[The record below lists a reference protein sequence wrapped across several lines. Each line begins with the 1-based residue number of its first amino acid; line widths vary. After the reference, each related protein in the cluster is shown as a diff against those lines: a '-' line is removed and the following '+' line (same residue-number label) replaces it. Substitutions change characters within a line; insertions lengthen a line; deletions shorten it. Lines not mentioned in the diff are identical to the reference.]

1 MDTVERS
8 VDSPVEPPF
17 LGAASPEQEEV
28 YEATRTQASVS
39 PTRAAIRRFLRDR
52 RAVACLGIILFVVV
66 FSYVFPLLYVHMGP
80 TLVDGLTG
88 KKIGPEIYHNYA
100 YSNLTYTSAPGTLF
114 PLGPNSLAYPF
125 GGDSIGRDM
134 LSRLM
139 AGVNVSIEVA
149 LLVEVLDVGLGVL
162 LGTLAGW
169 YGGWLGTILD
179 RFTDLVF
186 AFPGILLIILMG
198 AALGPIFD
206 NLFRGAVTGRII
218 LLMLAI
224 GLLAWP
230 LMMRYTRGAT
240 LQIKEQQ
247 YVEAARTNGTPTSRI
262 IWSHIIPNLL
272 NLVVVAS
279 TLDILT
285 TIVGEAGLSV
295 LGVGIRPPGSS
306 LGLMISENGESIYG
320 VWTGLFWPAFMLVL
334 LIVCFSFVGDGV
346 RDAFDP
352 RTKD

>member
-17 LGAASPEQEEV
+17 LGTATPGQEEI
-28 YEATRTQASVS
+28 YEAKEQVS
-39 PTRAAIRRFLRDR
+39 ISPMRAALRRFLRDR
-52 RAVACLGIILFVVV
+52 RAVACLGIIVFVVI
-66 FSYVFPLLYVHMGP
+66 FSYIFPLFYIHMGP
-80 TLVDGLTG
+80 QLVDGLTG
-88 KKIGPEIYHNYA
+88 KNIGPEVYHNYT

-114 PLGPNSLAYPF
+114 PLGPHSLAYPL
-125 GGDSIGRDM
+125 GGDNIGRDM
-134 LSRLM
+134 LARLM

-149 LLVEVLDVGLGVL
+149 LLVEVLDIGLGVL

-169 YGGWLGTILD
+169 YGGWLGTVLD

-206 NLFRGAVTGRII
+206 NLFHGSVWGRIV
-218 LLMLAI
+218 LLTLAI

-230 LMMRYTRGAT
+230 LMMRYTRGST
-240 LQIKEQQ
+240 LQLKEQQ
-247 YVEAARTNGTPTSRI
+247 YVEAAKTNGTKTARI

-285 TIVGEAGLSV
+285 TIVSEAGLSV

-306 LGLMISENGESIYG
+306 LGLMINDNLEAIYG
-320 VWTGLFWPAFMLVL
+320 VWTALFWPAFMLVL
-334 LIVCFSFVGDGV
+334 LVVCFSFVGDGV

>member
-1 MDTVERS
+1 MDTVDRP
-8 VDSPVEPPF
+8 VGAPVEPPF
-17 LGAASPEQEEV
+17 LGAATPGQEEV
-28 YEATRTQASVS
+28 YEAKEQVSVS
-39 PTRAAIRRFLRDR
+39 PTRAAVRRFLRDR
-52 RAVACLGIILFVVV
+52 RAVACLGIILFLIA
-66 FSYVFPLLYVHMGP
+66 FSYIFPLFYIHMGP
-80 TLVDGLTG
+80 TVTDGLTG
-88 KKIGPEIYHNYA
+88 KQIAPETYHNFT
-100 YSNLTYTSAPGTLF
+100 YSNLLYTSSPGTLF
-114 PLGPNSLAYPF
+114 PLGPKSLTYPL
-125 GGDSIGRDM
+125 GGDNIGRDV
-134 LSRLM
+134 LARLM
-139 AGVNVSIEVA
+139 AGINVSIEVA
-149 LLVEVLDVGLGVL
+149 LLVEVLDIGLGVL

-169 YGGWLGTILD
+169 YGGWLGTVLD
-179 RFTDLVF
+179 RFTDIVF

-206 NLFRGAVTGRII
+206 KLFRGATFGRIV
-218 LLMLAI
+218 LLTLAI

-240 LQIKEQQ
+240 LQLKEQQ
-247 YVEAARTNGTPTSRI
+247 YVEAARTSGTPTRRI
-262 IWSHIIPNLL
+262 IISHIIPNLL

-279 TLDILT
+279 TLDILS

-306 LGLMISENGESIYG
+306 LGLMINDNLEAIYG
-320 VWTGLFWPAFMLVL
+320 VWTALFWPAFILVL

>member
-1 MDTVERS
+1 MDTVEHS
-8 VDSPVEPPF
+8 ADSPVEAPI
-17 LGAASPEQEEV
+17 LGTATPEQEEIF
-28 YEATRTQASVS
+28 EAKEGHSVS
-39 PTRAAIRRFLRDR
+39 PFRAALRRFLRDR
-52 RAVACLGIILFVVV
+52 RAVACLGVIIFLIV
-66 FSYVFPLLYVHMGP
+66 FSYIFPLFYIHMGP
-80 TLVDGLTG
+80 KVIDGLTG
-88 KKIGPEIYHNYA
+88 KLIPPEVYHDFTYA
-100 YSNLTYTSAPGTLF
+100 NLQYTNTPGTLL

-125 GGDSIGRDM
+125 GGDNIGRDM
-134 LSRLM
+134 LARLM
-139 AGVNVSIEVA
+139 AGVHVSIQVA
-149 LLVEVLDVGLGVL
+149 LLVEVLDIGLGVL

-169 YGGWLGTILD
+169 YGGWLGMVLD
-179 RFTDLVF
+179 RFTDIVF
-186 AFPGILLIILMG
+186 AFPGLLLIILMG

-206 NLFRGAVTGRII
+206 KLFHSPTFGRIV
-218 LLMLAI
+218 LLVLAI

-240 LQIKEQQ
+240 LQLKEQQ
-247 YVEAARTNGTPTSRI
+247 YVEAARTAGTPTWRI
-262 IWSHIIPNLL
+262 IVSHIIPNLL

-279 TLDILT
+279 TLDILS

-306 LGLMISENGESIYG
+306 LGLMINDNLESIYG
-320 VWTGLFWPAFMLVL
+320 VWTNLFWPAFILVL

>member
-8 VDSPVEPPF
+8 VDTPIEPPF

-28 YEATRTQASVS
+28 YEAKGQVSVS
-39 PTRAAIRRFLRDR
+39 PMRAAVRRFLRDR
-52 RAVACLGIILFVVV
+52 RAVACLGIIVFLIL
-66 FSYVFPLLYVHMGP
+66 FSYIFPLFYIHMGP
-80 TLVDGLTG
+80 TVTDGLTG
-88 KKIGPEIYHNYA
+88 KQIPPETYHKFT
-100 YSNLTYTSAPGTLF
+100 YSNLLYTSSPGTLWPLSAKSLTY
-114 PLGPNSLAYPF
+114 PLG
-125 GGDSIGRDM
+125 GDNIGRDM
-134 LSRLM
+134 LARLM
-139 AGVNVSIEVA
+139 AGINVSIEVA
-149 LLVEVLDVGLGVL
+149 LLVEVLDIGLGVL

-169 YGGWLGTILD
+169 YGGWLGTVLD
-179 RFTDLVF
+179 RFTDIVF

-206 NLFRGAVTGRII
+206 RLFNGATFGRIV
-218 LLMLAI
+218 LLTLAI

-240 LQIKEQQ
+240 LQLKEQQ
-247 YVEAARTNGTPTSRI
+247 YVEAARTSGTPTRRI
-262 IWSHIIPNLL
+262 IISHIIPNLL

-279 TLDILT
+279 TLDILS

-306 LGLMISENGESIYG
+306 LGLMINDNLEAIYG
-320 VWTGLFWPAFMLVL
+320 VWTALFWPAFMLVL